1 MNREKLVE
9 IEAKLIGL
17 LKDLDRLTDGI
28 VVEKE
33 LTGHWERLKT
43 DLEKELNVILKLID
57 VKNSDIKKND

>member
-33 LTGHWERLKT
+33 LAGHWERLKT

>member
-17 LKDLDRLTDGI
+17 LKDLDCLTDGI

-57 VKNSDIKKND
+57 VKNSDIEKK